1 MQVFRLKS
9 TGKREGKKK
18 KATKIYC
25 LNVILLLTDINMKND
40 SAGKWRKEILLLW
53 AIIWGYRAA
62 MREGVR

>member
-1 MQVFRLKS
+1 MKEPGSVK
-9 TGKREGKKK
+9 GKRK

-40 SAGKWRKEILLLW
+40 SARKRRKEILPLW